1 MTYGFKSNLKSYMIL
16 GSNKSW
22 AELDY
27 TVINLLK
34 FLFQNCLNN
43 FLILWW
49 LLFSQLVLMI
59 IAIFPYISL
68 YTVWKIANLPT
79 GKSIVHNAAHS
90 FMDYVNIWSNH
101 TIFCCSKSQWS
112 NKVNSIM
119 ASDVTYQYMFSRD
132 LAFSWVGIG
141 RLSS

>member
-1 MTYGFKSNLKSYMIL
+1 MTYGLKSNLKSYMIL

-68 YTVWKIANLPT
+68 YTVWKIPNLPT

-119 ASDVTYQYMFSRD
+119 ANDVTYQYMFSRD

>member
-1 MTYGFKSNLKSYMIL
+1 MIL

-27 TVINLLK
+27 IVINLLK
-34 FLFQNCLNN
+34 FLFQNCMNN

-59 IAIFPYISL
+59 IAIFPCFSL

-79 GKSIVHNAAHS
+79 GKSIVHNASHS

-119 ASDVTYQYMFSRD
+119 ANDVTYQYMLSRD

>member
-1 MTYGFKSNLKSYMIL
+1 MTYGLKSNLKSYMIL

-59 IAIFPYISL
+59 IAIFSYISL

-119 ASDVTYQYMFSRD
+119 ANDVTYQYMFSRD
-132 LAFSWVGIG
+132 QAFSWVGIG

>member
-1 MTYGFKSNLKSYMIL
+1 MGWIGLYSYQLIKILISKLYEQLLNSLVVVIQPAGFNDYSY
-16 GSNKSW
+16 
-22 AELDY
+22 
-27 TVINLLK
+27 
-34 FLFQNCLNN
+34 F
-43 FLILWW
+43 
-49 LLFSQLVLMI
+49 
-59 IAIFPYISL
+59 SL
-68 YTVWKIANLPT
+68 YFFVHCVKNANLPI

-119 ASDVTYQYMFSRD
+119 ANDVTYQYMFSRD

>member
-1 MTYGFKSNLKSYMIL
+1 MIL

-27 TVINLLK
+27 IVINLLK
-34 FLFQNCLNN
+34 FLFQNCMNN

-79 GKSIVHNAAHS
+79 GKSIVHNASHS

-101 TIFCCSKSQWS
+101 TIFWCSKSQWS

-119 ASDVTYQYMFSRD
+119 ANDVTYQYMFSRD

>member
-1 MTYGFKSNLKSYMIL
+1 MTYGLKSDLKSYMIL
-16 GSNKSW
+16 SSNKSW

-59 IAIFPYISL
+59 IAIFHC
-68 YTVWKIANLPT
+68 VKNANLPT

-101 TIFCCSKSQWS
+101 TIFCCSKSQCS

-119 ASDVTYQYMFSRD
+119 ANDVTYQYMFSRD